1 MIGEAQPIVADPY
14 RLVKSHN
21 GLIKQRSQGEALYGL
36 VTRID
41 LQAAFMAA
49 PIPMPRS
56 YHYKKPLIY
65 YMYVFQT
72 KSKWLETNNMSHSQ
86 NVINFFIAWKS
97 INETVDIERRELNG
111 YIDDERKGEKF
122 RSRLENTEQEMKS
135 LKEKQKYL
143 LNETKMLK
151 DNVSTTESML
161 QENFY
166 YLDNVTEKCKIE
178 ITKYKVTTY
187 RRVDHLEN
195 QTRSIK
201 DKLEIMSFNMTN
213 RPTSAYDDA
222 SLNLNL
228 LKPECLNLLIYR
240 VA

>member
-1 MIGEAQPIVADPY
+1 M
-14 RLVKSHN
+14 
-21 GLIKQRSQGEALYGL
+21 
-36 VTRID
+36 
-41 LQAAFMAA
+41 
-49 PIPMPRS
+49 
-56 YHYKKPLIY
+56 
-65 YMYVFQT
+65 
-72 KSKWLETNNMSHSQ
+72 
-86 NVINFFIAWKS
+86 
-97 INETVDIERRELNG
+97 NG

-122 RSRLENTEQEMKS
+122 TSRLENTEQEMKS

-151 DNVSTTESML
+151 NNVSTTESML

-166 YLDNVTEKCKIE
+166 YLDNVTEKCKME
-178 ITKYKVTTY
+178 ITKYKVTTN
-187 RRVDHLEN
+187 RRVYHLEN

-213 RPTSAYDDA
+213 RPTSETEDKDVSNHNNNSTGNLYNCTIFDDA